1 MRKSSATRALYHRVA
16 LQTTKSLGDKM
27 SEPDERAWLVAADMF
42 SYLRILQ
49 RRHRGSLGGNEMEQ
63 ARHRIGGLEQ
73 QILSNYDK
81 QLAF

>member
-16 LQTTKSLGDKM
+16 LQTTESLVDKM

-49 RRHRGSLGGNEMEQ
+49 RRHRGSLGATRWSKRGIES
-63 ARHRIGGLEQ
+63 AA
-73 QILSNYDK
+73 LSSK
-81 QLAF
+81 S